1 MARLRKTKKAPQADP
16 RADAKEAVQDLNDR
30 LEEIKQ
36 EDDLGKL
43 AQMFDGMADAADKM
57 AARLTEADNEAQE
70 AADKPDKKDAKPDTE
85 AEEGEAEQ
93 SSLPNLPT
101 NVPGSVV
108 LGTLGVLAGLGL
120 FGAAKLLSGR
130 MSKEES

>member
-57 AARLTEADNEAQE
+57 AARLTEADNETQE
-70 AADKPDKKDAKPDTE
+70 PDKPEKDAKPDTE
-85 AEEGEAEQ
+85 AEEGEAEEG
-93 SSLPNLPT
+93 SLRNLPT
-101 NVPGSVV
+101 KVPGSAV

-120 FGAAKLLSGR
+120 FGAAKLLAGR

>member
-16 RADAKEAVQDLNDR
+16 RADAKEAVQDLNER

-70 AADKPDKKDAKPDTE
+70 AADKPEKDAKPDTE
-85 AEEGEAEQ
+85 AEEGEAEE
-93 SSLPNLPT
+93 SSLRNLPT
-101 NVPGSVV
+101 KVPGSAV